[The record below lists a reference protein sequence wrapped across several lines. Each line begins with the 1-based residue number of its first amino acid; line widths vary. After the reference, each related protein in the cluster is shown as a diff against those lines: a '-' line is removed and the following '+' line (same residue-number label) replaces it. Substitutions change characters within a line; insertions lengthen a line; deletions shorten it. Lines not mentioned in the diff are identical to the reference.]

1 MATNPLIDLDFDQI
15 KTAIIDYI
23 KNSNSTFTDY
33 NFEGS
38 ALNSIID
45 ILAYNTHTNAYYANM
60 LHSESFLDT
69 AQKRSSVVSR
79 AKELGYTP
87 KSITGSNAY
96 INIYTTGLSSQSTV
110 FYIPRG
116 SVFTSSNESGSYQF
130 LAKNDYFSK
139 LDGVNGTGNRHIFSD
154 VNLISGVYLSNSF
167 TVDILSNVRS
177 IFTIPNESI
186 DTNTL
191 RVFVKDSANSV
202 ERTEYKLASN
212 VFDAERGSLIY
223 YLQESYTGNF
233 EIFFGDNILG
243 KQPVNGNVIE
253 IDYFASE
260 MPDSPNGCRF
270 FASDI
275 TFDGGVGVAS
285 IETTQVAFGGSYKDP
300 LETIRFNALNTNI
313 SKNRAVTAS
322 DYSTLLIS
330 NFSFIK
336 SVNSWGGEDN
346 LPPVFGKIFLSLQP
360 VTGFTI
366 SDSVKNSQILPV
378 IKKNSLVTITPEFVD
393 PAYTFLEFT
402 TKAKYVKN
410 RTLLT
415 KSLIESYIRA
425 TISTYVSNISSFN
438 SEYLHSQLIK
448 ECLAIDASI
457 SSVDIKVNIA
467 KNIVPYIGVSTTSMF
482 SFNNEL
488 TDGSITSTNYYMIS
502 NGETVLVSLKQIPGS
517 YSDAINTIP
526 FIGAYNS
533 DNQLIRNVG
542 TINLKTG
549 EVNITINVS
558 AFVTSTV
565 KFVKLKATT
574 YDLNISTK
582 NNQILA
588 LDANLKDGP
597 SGLIDN
603 NYILVEEYLK

>member
-1 MATNPLIDLDFDQI
+1 MATNPIIDLDFDQI
-15 KTAIIDYI
+15 KSAIIDYI
-23 KNSNSTFTDY
+23 KNSDTTFTDY

-87 KSITGSNAY
+87 KSVTGSNAY
-96 INIYTTGLSSQSTV
+96 VNIYTDGLSTQSTV

-116 SVFTSSNESGSYQF
+116 TVFTSSNDSGSYQF
-130 LAKNDYFSK
+130 LSKNDYFSQ
-139 LDGVNGTGNRHIFSD
+139 LDGTNGNRHVFTD
-154 VNLISGVYLSNSF
+154 VNLVAGTYLSNSF
-167 TVDILSNVRS
+167 TVNTLTNVRS
-177 IFTIPNESI
+177 IFTIPNEMI
-186 DTNTL
+186 DTSTL

-202 ERTEYKLASN
+202 DRTEYKLAKN
-212 VFDAERGSLIY
+212 VFDTERSSEIF

-233 EIFFGDNILG
+233 EIYFGDNILG
-243 KQPVNGNVIE
+243 KQPVDGNVIQ
-253 IDYFASE
+253 IDYFASTE
-260 MPDSPNGCRF
+260 PTEPNGCRF
-270 FASDI
+270 FSSDL
-275 TFDGGVGVAS
+275 TFDGGVAIGS
-285 IETTQVAFGGSYKDP
+285 IDTTQVAFGGSYKDS
-300 LETIRFNALNTNI
+300 LDTIKFNALNTNV

-330 NFSFIK
+330 NFPFIK

-346 LPPVFGKIFLSLQP
+346 IPPVFGKIFLSLQP
-360 VTGFTI
+360 VSGFTI
-366 SDSVKNSQILPV
+366 SDSVKTTQILPV

-393 PAYTFLEFT
+393 PAYTFLEFST
-402 TKAKYVKN
+402 RVKYIKN

-415 KSLIESYIRA
+415 KSLIESYIRS

-448 ECLAIDASI
+448 NCLAIDSSI
-457 SSVDIKVNIA
+457 SSVDIKVNVA
-467 KNIVPYIGVSTTSMF
+467 KNIVPYIGVSTTSIF

-488 TDGSITSTNYYMIS
+488 TDGSISSTKYYMIS
-502 NGETVLVSLKQIPGS
+502 NGESVLVSLKQIPDS
-517 YSDAINTIP
+517 YADSIKTIP
-526 FIGAYNS
+526 YIGAYNS
-533 DNQLIRNVG
+533 DNQLVRNVG
-542 TINLKTG
+542 TVNLKTG

-558 AFVTSTV
+558 SFVTSTI
-565 KFVKLKATT
+565 KFVKFKATT
-574 YDLNISTK
+574 SDLNISTR

>member
-15 KTAIIDYI
+15 KSAIIDYI
-23 KNSNSTFTDY
+23 KNSDTTFTDY

-60 LHSESFLDT
+60 LHSESYLDT

-87 KSITGSNAY
+87 KSTTGSNAFV
-96 INIYTTGLSSQSTV
+96 NVYTDGLSTQSTV

-116 SVFTSSNESGSYQF
+116 SVFTSSNDSGSYQF

-139 LDGVNGTGNRHIFSD
+139 LDTLNGTRHVFAD
-154 VNLISGVYLSNSF
+154 VNLVSGTYLSNSF
-167 TVDILSNVRS
+167 TVNTLTNVRS
-177 IFTIPNESI
+177 IFTIPNEMI
-186 DTNTL
+186 DTSTL

-202 ERTEYKLASN
+202 DRTEYKLAKN
-212 VFDAERGSLIY
+212 VFDTERGSEIY

-233 EIFFGDNILG
+233 EIYFGDNILG
-243 KQPVNGNVIE
+243 KQPADGNVIQ
-253 IDYFASE
+253 IDYFASTT
-260 MPDSPNGCRF
+260 PDAPNGCRF
-270 FASDI
+270 FSSDL
-275 TFDGGVGVAS
+275 TFDGGVGIGS
-285 IETTQVAFGGSYKDP
+285 IDTTQVAFGGSYKDS
-300 LETIRFNALNTNI
+300 LETIKFNALNTNV

-330 NFSFIK
+330 NFPFIK

-360 VTGFTI
+360 VSGFTI
-366 SDSVKNSQILPV
+366 SDSVKTTQILPV

-393 PAYTFLEFT
+393 PTYTFLEFST
-402 TKAKYVKN
+402 RVKYIKN

-415 KSLIESYIRA
+415 KSLIESYVRSA
-425 TISTYVSNISSFN
+425 ISTYVSNISSFN

-448 ECLAIDASI
+448 NCLALDTSI
-457 SSVDIKVNIA
+457 SSVDIKVNVT
-467 KNIVPYIGVSTTSMF
+467 KNIVPYIGVSTNSLF

-488 TDGSITSTNYYMIS
+488 LDGSITSTKYYMLNNS
-502 NGETVLVSLKQIPGS
+502 ETVLVSLKQIPDS
-517 YSDAINTIP
+517 YEDAIKTIP
-526 FIGAYNS
+526 HIGAYNS
-533 DNQLIRNVG
+533 DNQLVRNVG

-549 EVNITINVS
+549 EVKITINVS

-574 YDLNISTK
+574 VDLNISTK

>member
-15 KTAIIDYI
+15 KSAIIDYI
-23 KNSNSTFTDY
+23 KNSDTTFTDY

-87 KSITGSNAY
+87 KSTTGSNAY
-96 INIYTTGLSSQSTV
+96 VNIYTDGLSTQSTV

-116 SVFTSSNESGSYQF
+116 TVFTSSNDSGSYQF

-139 LDGVNGTGNRHIFSD
+139 LDGTNGNRHVFAD
-154 VNLISGVYLSNSF
+154 VNLVSGIYLSNSF
-167 TVDILSNVRS
+167 TVNTLTNVRS
-177 IFTIPNESI
+177 IFTIPNEMI
-186 DTNTL
+186 DTSTL

-202 ERTEYKLASN
+202 DRTEYKLAKN
-212 VFDAERGSLIY
+212 VFDTERGSEIY

-233 EIFFGDNILG
+233 EIYFGDNILG
-243 KQPVNGNVIE
+243 KQPADGNVIQ
-253 IDYFASE
+253 IDYFASTT
-260 MPDSPNGCRF
+260 PDAPNGCRF
-270 FASDI
+270 FSSDL
-275 TFDGGVGVAS
+275 TFDGGVAIGS
-285 IETTQVAFGGSYKDP
+285 IDTTQVAFGGAYKDS
-300 LETIRFNALNTNI
+300 LETIKFNALNTNV

-330 NFSFIK
+330 NFPFIK

-360 VTGFTI
+360 VSGFTI
-366 SDSVKNSQILPV
+366 SDSVKTTQILPV

-393 PAYTFLEFT
+393 PSYTFLEFST
-402 TKAKYVKN
+402 RAKYVKN

-415 KSLIESYIRA
+415 KSLIESYVRS
-425 TISTYVSNISSFN
+425 TISSYVSNISSFN

-448 ECLAIDASI
+448 NCLAIDPSI
-457 SSVDIKVNIA
+457 STIDIKVNIA
-467 KNIVPYIGVSTTSMF
+467 KNIVPYVGVSTTSIF

-488 TDGSITSTNYYMIS
+488 LDGSITSTKYYMIS
-502 NGETVLVSLKQIPGS
+502 NGESVLVSLKQIPDS
-517 YSDAINTIP
+517 YADAIKTIP
-526 FIGAYNS
+526 YIGAYNS
-533 DNQLIRNVG
+533 DNQLVRNVG
-542 TINLKTG
+542 TVNLKTG
-549 EVNITINVS
+549 EVNVTINVS
-558 AFVTSTV
+558 SFVTSTI
-565 KFVKLKATT
+565 KFVKFKATT
-574 YDLNISTK
+574 SDLNISTR

>member
-15 KTAIIDYI
+15 KASIINYI
-23 KNSNSTFTDY
+23 KNSDTTFTDY

-87 KSITGSNAY
+87 KSVTGSNAY
-96 INIYTTGLSSQSTV
+96 VNIYTSGLSNQSNT

-139 LDGVNGTGNRHIFSD
+139 IDAITPTRHVFAD
-154 VNLISGVYLSNSF
+154 VNLVAGTYLTNSF
-167 TVDILSNVRS
+167 KVDTLSNVRS
-177 IFTIPNESI
+177 IFKIPNDGI
-186 DTNTL
+186 DTSTL
-191 RVFVKDSANSV
+191 RVFLRDSANSV
-202 ERTEYKLASN
+202 NRTEYKLATN
-212 VFDAERGSLIY
+212 VFDSERGSEIY
-223 YLQESYTGNF
+223 YLQESYTGHF
-233 EIFFGDNILG
+233 EIYFGDNILG
-243 KQPVNGNVIE
+243 KQPVDGNMIE
-253 IDYFASE
+253 IDYFATTN
-260 MPDSPNGCRF
+260 PDQPNGCRF
-270 FASDI
+270 FSTDV
-275 TFDGGVGVAS
+275 TFDGGVYVAS
-285 IETTQVAFGGSYKDP
+285 IDTVQVAFGGSYKDS
-300 LETIRFNALNTNI
+300 LETVKFNALNTNV

-322 DYSTLLIS
+322 DYATLLIS
-330 NFSFIK
+330 SFPFIK

-346 LPPVFGKIFLSLQP
+346 TPPVFGKIFLSLQP
-360 VTGFTI
+360 VSGFTI
-366 SDSVKNSQILPV
+366 SDVVKTTEILPI

-393 PAYTFLEFT
+393 PAYTFLEFS
-402 TKAKYVKN
+402 TKVKYQKN

-415 KSLIESYIRA
+415 KSLIESYVRSQ
-425 TISTYVSNISSFN
+425 ISLYVSNISSFN
-438 SEYLHSQLIK
+438 SEYTHSQLIK
-448 ECLAIDASI
+448 NCLAIDSSI
-457 SSVDIKVNIA
+457 ISVDIKVNIV
-467 KNIVPYIGVSTTSMF
+467 KNIVPYIGVSTTSIF

-488 TDGSITSTNYYMIS
+488 LDGSITSSKFFMLNNS
-502 NGETVLVSLKQIPGS
+502 ETVLVSLAQIP
-517 YSDAINTIP
+517 DAYANTIKTIP
-526 FIGAYNS
+526 YIGAYNTS
-533 DNQLIRNVG
+533 GQLIRNVG

-549 EVNITINVS
+549 EVNLTINVS
-558 AFVTSTV
+558 SFVTSTV

-574 YDLNISTK
+574 VDLNISTK

-603 NYILVEEYLK
+603 NYILVEEYTK